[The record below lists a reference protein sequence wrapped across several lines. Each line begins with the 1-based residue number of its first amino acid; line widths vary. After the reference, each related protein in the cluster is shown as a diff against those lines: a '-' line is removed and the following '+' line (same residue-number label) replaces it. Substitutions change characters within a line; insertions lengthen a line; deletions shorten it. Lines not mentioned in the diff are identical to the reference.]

1 MIVLMALLFDYT
13 DFEKKTENVVIDFSL
28 LDTNHAHQAGAT
40 TLCISFPFLAL
51 HCEVQD
57 LQNRLLK

>member
-1 MIVLMALLFDYT
+1 MALLFDYT
-13 DFEKKTENVVIDFSL
+13 DFGKKTENGVIDFSL

-57 LQNRLLK
+57 LK